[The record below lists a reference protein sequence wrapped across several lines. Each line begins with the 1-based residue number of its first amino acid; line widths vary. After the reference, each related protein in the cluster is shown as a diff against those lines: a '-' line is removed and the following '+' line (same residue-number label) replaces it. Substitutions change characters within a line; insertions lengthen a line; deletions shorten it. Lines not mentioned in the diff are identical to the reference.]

1 MPRKP
6 VLSQSERTARVGTGG
21 QLQAIQNHSG
31 RGEMIFLLSLFFFLK
46 REVKKYKRC
55 RNMFLSP
62 SGESQ
67 VTTNSGGVK
76 DLPPHSLSSVLK
88 GSLDNNQMPSHVK
101 CPEATLKHPAHQR
114 VKAAK
119 EPDAA
124 ALKISSAAW
133 HLQSRLL
140 SLLQE
145 GVARLGQPGRRPQC
159 AFLGRT
165 QRPREPLARLPIWPC

>member
-1 MPRKP
+1 
-6 VLSQSERTARVGTGG
+6 
-21 QLQAIQNHSG
+21 
-31 RGEMIFLLSLFFFLK
+31 
-46 REVKKYKRC
+46 
-55 RNMFLSP
+55 
-62 SGESQ
+62 
-67 VTTNSGGVK
+67 
-76 DLPPHSLSSVLK
+76 
-88 GSLDNNQMPSHVK
+88 MPSHVK
-101 CPEATLKHPAHQR
+101 CPEATPKHPAHQR

-145 GVARLGQPGRRPQC
+145 GVARLGQPGRRQQC
-159 AFLGRT
+159 ALLGRT

>member
-1 MPRKP
+1 MQKHAD
-6 VLSQSERTARVGTGG
+6 VTER
-21 QLQAIQNHSG
+21 
-31 RGEMIFLLSLFFFLK
+31 
-46 REVKKYKRC
+46 
-55 RNMFLSP
+55 
-62 SGESQ
+62 ESQ

-88 GSLDNNQMPSHVK
+88 GGLDNNQMPSHVK

-145 GVARLGQPGRRPQC
+145 GVARLGQPGRRLQC

>member
-6 VLSQSERTARVGTGG
+6 VLSQSERAARVGTGG

-31 RGEMIFLLSLFFFLK
+31 RGEMIFLLSLFFLK
-46 REVKKYKRC
+46 KEVKKYKRR
-55 RNMFLSP
+55 RNMLMSP
-62 SGESQ
+62 RGESQ

-88 GSLDNNQMPSHVK
+88 GGLDNNQMPSHVK
-101 CPEATLKHPAHQR
+101 CPEATPKHPAHQR

-133 HLQSRLL
+133 HL
-140 SLLQE
+140 
-145 GVARLGQPGRRPQC
+145 
-159 AFLGRT
+159 
-165 QRPREPLARLPIWPC
+165 